1 MSKIIIPKKTDDSKG
16 EYKIKGRPDTIFRV
30 EKNPDNP
37 YVTID
42 VRPILNPKLSFK
54 AKGILT
60 YFMSR
65 PNGWEINMVDL
76 VNRSKDGTASIRAGL
91 KELKKAGHM
100 EYVKERDQ
108 KQRITGWL
116 IKVYEVST
124 LNPSPDSE
132 NRIVATEPD
141 SENLK
146 VENLKVENRTQV
158 LLSTLS
164 INELKNEE
172 EEVAPNKLKSSLLLS
187 KITKLFDPIDYGTIT
202 IKPEFRKLPASIVLG
217 HIAKAYHDRK
227 GLSQPIGYLTS
238 LLNKNEQPDPF
249 YMAEFRRVL
258 PADYLEAV
266 GMGEYICA
274 ECEKVFKTAAKLEQ
288 HTNYM
293 HPEPEPFE
301 VKPLENSE
309 VSKTWQSIL
318 AQLQMEMPRASFD
331 TWVRDTMPVSFGD
344 GVLTVSTQNAYA
356 RDWLE
361 NRLASTINRLLV
373 GIMNTDVIQVQFVAV
388 SA

>member
-1 MSKIIIPKKTDDSKG
+1 MSDFKGFPIPEQNYSKLPHVFIDMLPSFDSMAELKVMLYILRHTWGFSEFDKPKKITTDEFMNGRKKKDRSRMDAGTGLSSNSVVTGLLSAVNHGYINVEIDNKD
-16 EYKIKGRPDTIFRV
+16 KARIK
-30 EKNPDNP
+30 KS
-37 YVTID
+37 Y
-42 VRPILNPKLSFK
+42 ILNMAISY
-54 AKGILT
+54 A
-60 YFMSR
+60 
-65 PNGWEINMVDL
+65 NVE
-76 VNRSKDGTASIRAGL
+76 
-91 KELKKAGHM
+91 
-100 EYVKERDQ
+100 
-108 KQRITGWL
+108 
-116 IKVYEVST
+116 
-124 LNPSPDSE
+124 
-132 NRIVATEPD
+132 EPD
-141 SENLK
+141 SE
-146 VENLKVENRTQV
+146 VEELDSDSEERSEKETYRKKLNR
-158 LLSTLS
+158 
-164 INELKNEE
+164 KNEE

-293 HPEPEPFE
+293 HPEPEPVE
-301 VKPLENSE
+301 VKPLEDSE
-309 VSKTWQSIL
+309 VSKTWQSVL

-331 TWVRDTMPVSFGD
+331 TWVRDTLPVSFGD
-344 GVLTVSTQNAYA
+344 GILTVGAQTQYA
-356 RDWLE
+356 CDWLE
-361 NRLASTINRLLV
+361 NRLASTVNRLLV

-388 SA
+388 QA